1 MRIAMLTN
9 NYKPYV
15 GGVPI
20 SIERLADGLRG
31 LGHEVY
37 VFAPSYEGEVE
48 EPYVIRYHS
57 RKKKLKGEY
66 VVPDIF
72 DPRIEEVFSSIPFDI
87 IHVHHP
93 MLMGYTAQY
102 FSRKYHIPIVFTY
115 HTRYEQYLHYILP
128 GQKWKNTDKKARHTP
143 FRFLEKKLIYTGSE
157 KLVMIHNRIFTNQCD
172 LVFAPTPSIKEYLE
186 EHGTSTEVKV
196 IPTGLSGK
204 EFEFNKSRVKA
215 IRKKYLN
222 GKKYLFCTV
231 SRLEKEKNIE
241 FILEG
246 LKLLKEKYSTGF
258 RILMIGEGSLKE
270 ELNKRVKE
278 LGLNDNVIFC
288 GLVPHEELPDYY
300 HACDLF
306 LFASQS
312 ETQGIV
318 LLEAMAAGLPV
329 IAVRASGVSD
339 VLVDGR
345 NGYMTDKAVPLWE
358 EKIEQVLSRKHQWEQ
373 MKLEAVK
380 VAKQYLAVQV
390 AKNVEQYY
398 RNVLLTEDIRN
409 KNRSI
414 MHQRLV
420 KEYEDKTI

>member
-9 NYKPYV
+9 NYKPFV

-20 SIERLADGLRG
+20 SIERLADGLRS

-66 VVPDIF
+66 VIPDIF
-72 DPRIEEVFSSIPFDI
+72 DPRIEKVFSSIPFDV

-102 FSRKYHIPIVFTY
+102 FSRKYHIPVVFTY

-128 GQKWKNTDKKARHTP
+128 YSKCKNGNSGHST
-143 FRFLEKKLIYTGSE
+143 FRSLEKKLIYNGSE

-172 LVFAPTPSIKEYLE
+172 LVFAPTPSIKEYLK
-186 EHGTSTEVKV
+186 EHGTSTEVEV
-196 IPTGLSGK
+196 IPTGLSGN
-204 EFEFNKSRVKA
+204 EFQFNKVKVRET
-215 IRKKYLN
+215 RKKYLS

-241 FILEG
+241 FIFEG
-246 LKLLKEKYSTGF
+246 LKLLKEKRGDCF
-258 RILMIGEGSLKE
+258 RILVIGEGSLKG
-270 ELNKRVKE
+270 ELKARVTE
-278 LGLNDNVIFC
+278 LGLLENIIFC
-288 GLVPHEELPDYY
+288 GLIPHGELPDYY
-300 HACDLF
+300 HASDLF
-306 LFASQS
+306 LFASRS

-329 IAVRASGVSD
+329 IAVNGSGVSD
-339 VLVDGR
+339 VVKDGR
-345 NGYMTDKAVPLWE
+345 NGFMTDMDINIWEERLEWVLNKKFLWE
-358 EKIEQVLSRKHQWEQ
+358 K
-373 MKLEAVK
+373 MKQEAVK
-380 VAKQYLAVQV
+380 SAKQYLAVQV
-390 AKNVEQYY
+390 AQNVEQYY
-398 RNVLLTEDIRN
+398 KKVLLTEEIHN
-409 KNRSI
+409 KRRSNFTS
-414 MHQRLV
+414 
-420 KEYEDKTI
+420 KAGKA

>member
-1 MRIAMLTN
+1 MIIAMLTN
-9 NYKPYV
+9 NYKPFV

-20 SIERLADGLRG
+20 SIERLTNGLRS

-37 VFAPSYEGEVE
+37 IFAPSYEGEVE

-66 VVPDIF
+66 VIPDIF
-72 DPRIEEVFSSIPFDI
+72 DPRIEEVFSSIPFDV

-102 FSRKYHIPIVFTY
+102 FSRKYHIPVVFTY

-128 GQKWKNTDKKARHTP
+128 YAKWKNQTGKTGHGT
-143 FRFLEKKLIYTGSE
+143 FRSLEKKILYNGSE

-186 EHGTSTEVKV
+186 EHGTNTEVEV

-204 EFEFNKSRVKA
+204 EFEFNKGKVKE
-215 IRKKYLN
+215 IRKKYLT

-241 FILEG
+241 FILDG
-246 LKLLKEKYSTGF
+246 LKLLKEKRGDCF
-258 RILMIGEGSLKE
+258 RILVIGDGSLKG
-270 ELNKRVKE
+270 ELNTRVTE
-278 LGLNDNVIFC
+278 LGLTDNVIFC
-288 GLVPHEELPDYY
+288 GLIPHEELPDYY

-329 IAVRASGVSD
+329 ISVRGSGVSD
-339 VLVDGR
+339 VVNDGR
-345 NGYMTDKAVPLWE
+345 NGFMTDMDINSWE
-358 EKIEQVLSRKHQWEQ
+358 EKIEQVLNKKYLWED
-373 MKLEAVK
+373 MKKEAVK

-398 RNVLLTEDIRN
+398 RNVLVTDDARN
-409 KNRSI
+409 KRRSNLN
-414 MHQRLV
+414 QRLV
-420 KEYEDKTI
+420 R

>member
-9 NYKPYV
+9 NYKPFV

-20 SIERLADGLRG
+20 SIERLAGGLRS

-37 VFAPSYEGEVE
+37 IFAPSYEGETE
-48 EPYVIRYHS
+48 EPYVVRYRS

-72 DPRIEEVFSSIPFDI
+72 DPKIEEVFSAISFDL

-102 FSRKYHIPIVFTY
+102 FSKKYHIPIVFTY

-128 GQKWKNTDKKARHTP
+128 VEKWSKSGRRVHNTP
-143 FRFLEKKLIYTGSE
+143 FRSLEKKLIFHGSE
-157 KLVMIHNRIFTNQCD
+157 KLVTIHNRIFTNQCD
-172 LVFAPTPSIKEYLE
+172 LVFAPTPSIKEYLM
-186 EHGTSTEVKV
+186 EHGTNTEVEI

-204 EFEFNKSRVKA
+204 EFEFNKGRVKE
-215 IRKKYLN
+215 IRKRYLDRE
-222 GKKYLFCTV
+222 KYLFCTV

-246 LKLLKEKYSTGF
+246 VKLLKSRYGDCF
-258 RILMIGEGSLKE
+258 RLLVIGDGSLRE
-270 ELNKRVKE
+270 ELTERVNE
-278 LGLNDNVIFC
+278 LELKKNVFFC
-288 GLVPHEELPDYY
+288 GMIPHEELTDYY

-329 IAVRASGVSD
+329 IAVKGSGVND
-339 VLVDGR
+339 VVKDGR
-345 NGYMTDKAVPLWE
+345 NGFMTEKDINQWE
-358 EKIEQVLSRKHQWEQ
+358 EKLEKVLKSKHLYAN
-373 MKLEAVK
+373 MKQEALI

-390 AKNVEQYY
+390 AKSVEHYY
-398 RNVLLTEDIRN
+398 RNVLLSEDLRKSTGHLLSRVGKRI
-409 KNRSI
+409 
-414 MHQRLV
+414 
-420 KEYEDKTI
+420 

>member
-9 NYKPYV
+9 NYKPFV

-20 SIERLADGLRG
+20 SIERLAVGLRS

-37 VFAPSYEGEVE
+37 IFAPSYEKETE
-48 EPYVIRYHS
+48 EPYVVRYRS

-72 DPRIEEVFSSIPFDI
+72 DPRIEEIFSAISFDL

-102 FSRKYHIPIVFTY
+102 FSKKYHIPIVFTY
-115 HTRYEQYLHYILP
+115 HTRYEQYLHYVLP
-128 GQKWKNTDKKARHTP
+128 VEKWSKTGRKVHHTP
-143 FRFLEKKLIYTGSE
+143 FRSLEKKLIFHGSE
-157 KLVMIHNRIFTNQCD
+157 KLVTIHNRIFTNQCD
-172 LVFAPTPSIKEYLE
+172 LVFAPTPSIKEYLM
-186 EHGTSTEVKV
+186 EHGTNTEVEI

-204 EFEFNKSRVKA
+204 EFEFNKGRVKE
-215 IRKKYLN
+215 IRKKYLDRER
-222 GKKYLFCTV
+222 YLFCTV

-246 LKLLKEKYSTGF
+246 VQLLKNRYGDCF
-258 RILMIGEGSLKE
+258 RLLIIGDGSLKG
-270 ELNKRVKE
+270 ELTERVNE
-278 LGLNDNVIFC
+278 LELKKNVIFC
-288 GLVPHEELPDYY
+288 GMIPHEELTDYY

-329 IAVRASGVSD
+329 IAVKGSGVND
-339 VLVDGR
+339 VVKDGR
-345 NGYMTDKAVPLWE
+345 NGFMTEKDINQWE
-358 EKIEQVLSRKHQWEQ
+358 EKLEQVLKSKHLYES
-373 MKLEAVK
+373 MKQEAQI

-390 AKNVEQYY
+390 AKSVEHYY
-398 RNVLLTEDIRN
+398 RNVLLSEDLRKSTGHLLSRVGKRI
-409 KNRSI
+409 
-414 MHQRLV
+414 
-420 KEYEDKTI
+420 

>member
-9 NYKPYV
+9 NYKPFV

-20 SIERLADGLRG
+20 SIERLSVGLRS

-37 VFAPSYEGEVE
+37 IFAPSYEGETE
-48 EPYVIRYHS
+48 EPYVVRYRS

-72 DPRIEEVFSSIPFDI
+72 DPKIEEVFSAISFDL

-102 FSRKYHIPIVFTY
+102 FSKKYHIPIVFTY

-128 GQKWKNTDKKARHTP
+128 VEKWSKSGRRVHNTP
-143 FRFLEKKLIYTGSE
+143 FRSLEKKLIFHGSE
-157 KLVMIHNRIFTNQCD
+157 KLVTIHNRIFTNQCD
-172 LVFAPTPSIKEYLE
+172 LVFAPTPSIKEYLM
-186 EHGTSTEVKV
+186 EHGTNTAVEI

-204 EFEFNKSRVKA
+204 EFEFNKGRVKE
-215 IRKKYLN
+215 IRKRYLD
-222 GKKYLFCTV
+222 KEKYLFCTV

-246 LKLLKEKYSTGF
+246 VKLLKSRYGDCF
-258 RILMIGEGSLKE
+258 QLLVIGDGSLRE
-270 ELNKRVKE
+270 ELTERANDLELKR
-278 LGLNDNVIFC
+278 NVIFC
-288 GLVPHEELPDYY
+288 GMIPHEELTDYY

-329 IAVRASGVSD
+329 IAVKGSGVND
-339 VLVDGR
+339 VVKDGR
-345 NGYMTDKAVPLWE
+345 NGFMTEKDINQWE
-358 EKIEQVLSRKHQWEQ
+358 EKLEKVLKSKHLYAN
-373 MKLEAVK
+373 MKQEALI

-390 AKNVEQYY
+390 AKSVEHYY
-398 RNVLLTEDIRN
+398 KNVLLSEDLRKSTGHLLSKAGKRI
-409 KNRSI
+409 
-414 MHQRLV
+414 
-420 KEYEDKTI
+420 